1 MAKNVGGTER
11 IARGLLGAALV
22 LVALRGRRGRGIRLS
37 ALIAGVE
44 LIYTAATQYCPANA
58 AAGRD
63 TCPSDQDRDLS
74 EMPA

>member
-44 LIYTAATQYCPANA
+44 LVYTAATQYCPANSA
-58 AAGRD
+58 LGRD
-63 TCPSDQDRDLS
+63 TASDERDLA